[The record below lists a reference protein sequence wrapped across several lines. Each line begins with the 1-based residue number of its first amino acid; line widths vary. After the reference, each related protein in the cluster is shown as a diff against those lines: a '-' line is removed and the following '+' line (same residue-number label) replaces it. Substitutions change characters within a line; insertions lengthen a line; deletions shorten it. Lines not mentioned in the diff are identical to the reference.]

1 MTLDHL
7 SFGTHDLVA
16 TRHFY
21 EAQLGFAVIIHEQLV
36 MAEGGRI
43 EHMFFDCGGDC
54 ALAFMEWIDVP
65 GIPSAYDTGINRGL
79 GVPRGTFHFAFR
91 CTSQEAL
98 HERRLEL
105 QQRGV
110 AVGGLLDLNPY
121 ASFFFDDPVN
131 GLRLEYTTRWRA
143 LNADDCNP
151 EQRRIPA
158 SLELFEQASA
168 PIDIDGPDA

>member
-1 MTLDHL
+1 MTIDHL

-21 EAQLGFAVIIHEQLV
+21 EAQLGFAVIIHEQLLI
-36 MAEGGRI
+36 AEGGRV

-54 ALAFMEWIDVP
+54 ALAFMQWIEVP

-91 CTSQEAL
+91 CTSQVAL
-98 HERRLEL
+98 SERRQQL
-105 QQRGV
+105 QQTGV
-110 AVGGLLDLNPY
+110 VVGDLLDLNPY

-143 LNADDCNP
+143 ISADDRNP
-151 EQRRIPA
+151 ELRRIPA
-158 SLELFEQASA
+158 SLGLFEHASEPSGA
-168 PIDIDGPDA
+168 D